1 MRLGLMVMNGL
12 VLAGVAW
19 VALMGPGEQRV
30 SAVLADHGAAV
41 TGKSGAKPVDLGAL
55 ESEAAK
61 DPSVGSTEALANA
74 YLAREQ
80 PGLASAVLERAP
92 VAVRQRPEIA
102 HIYARTLF
110 HRGHAREA
118 LAVAEQAADAC
129 AIGCPAWLVAATSRQ
144 VAFLDQV
151 VAAGIEDPLADPRAT
166 RAAYDRS
173 VHEVRLVAMR

>member
-30 SAVLADHGAAV
+30 SPVLSDQGASEAAPADMA
-41 TGKSGAKPVDLGAL
+41 SL

-61 DPSVGSTEALANA
+61 DPSVPSTAALANA

-92 VAVRQRPEIA
+92 VVVRQHPEIA

-118 LAVAEQAADAC
+118 LAVAEQASDAC
-129 AIGCPAWLVAATSRQ
+129 ATGCPAWLVAATSRQ
-144 VAFLDQV
+144 VSFLGEV
-151 VAAGIEDPLADPRAT
+151 VAAGIEDPLVDPRAT

>member
-30 SAVLADHGAAV
+30 AAVL
-41 TGKSGAKPVDLGAL
+41 SERGAKAEPVDMAAL

-61 DPSVGSTEALANA
+61 APTVPSTAALANA

-92 VAVRQRPEIA
+92 VGVRQHPEIA

-118 LAVAEQAADAC
+118 LAVAEQASDAC
-129 AIGCPAWLVAATSRQ
+129 SANCPAWLVAATSRQ
-144 VAFLDQV
+144 VAFLGEV

>member
-1 MRLGLMVMNGL
+1 M
-12 VLAGVAW
+12 A
-19 VALMGPGEQRV
+19 
-30 SAVLADHGAAV
+30 S
-41 TGKSGAKPVDLGAL
+41 L

-61 DPSVGSTEALANA
+61 DPSVPSTAALANA

-92 VAVRQRPEIA
+92 VIVRQHPEIA

-118 LAVAEQAADAC
+118 LAVAEQASDAC
-129 AIGCPAWLVAATSRQ
+129 SIGCPAWLVAATSRQ
-144 VAFLDQV
+144 VAFLGEV
-151 VAAGIEDPLADPRAT
+151 VAAGIEDPLVDPRAT

-173 VHEVRLVAMR
+173 VHEVRLVAMRCCRTTLNPKKSTATPQPHEPTRVQ